1 MRCRKMEGIRSAGL
15 IICILMVLMAYLKQ
29 AIPKGK
35 SLYLMKAIISI
46 FILLSIISSVRGISW
61 KGLEGLINGSYSQS
75 NEVWENAADL
85 MEKGLLD
92 EFQRYLDDEN
102 IDGQVLEV
110 QVKGS
115 LDDFRIDF
123 VKVAGKE
130 SSTAKKLLAGRYQI
144 GLNLIEAVDE

>member
-1 MRCRKMEGIRSAGL
+1 MEGIRSAGL

-61 KGLEGLINGSYSQS
+61 KGLEDLINGSYSK
-75 NEVWENAADL
+75 NDEVWENAADL

-102 IDGQVLEV
+102 VEGQVLEV
-110 QVKGS
+110 QVEGS

-130 SSTAKKLLAGRYQI
+130 SSTAKKLLAGRYRI

>member
-1 MRCRKMEGIRSAGL
+1 
-15 IICILMVLMAYLKQ
+15 
-29 AIPKGK
+29 
-35 SLYLMKAIISI
+35 MKAIISI